1 MIEISKTNLKYN
13 FKPNFLQKM
22 KYVRGIQQ
30 IVDYVEKRSMS
41 ETFKKEK
48 IRSAVTRLSTK
59 L

>member
-1 MIEISKTNLKYN
+1 
-13 FKPNFLQKM
+13 M

-48 IRSAVTRLSTK
+48 ILSAVTRLSTK